1 MAEIVWSTTRV
12 NESGGLQLL
21 LGGWTY
27 EEMLGYWNTQNSLFT
42 QGLKN
47 APKYVVPRTLREPL
61 RWPNSTLLQSE
72 AGDAAKGVVIE
83 GVVIRRSSTSSDTTR
98 RKDTYATAV
107 PRLSIA
113 TYNS

>member
-1 MAEIVWSTTRV
+1 
-12 NESGGLQLL
+12 
-21 LGGWTY
+21 
-27 EEMLGYWNTQNSLFT
+27 
-42 QGLKN
+42 
-47 APKYVVPRTLREPL
+47 
-61 RWPNSTLLQSE
+61 LQSE

-98 RKDTYATAV
+98 RKDTYAAAV